1 MRFLCVLLVGAALAG
16 CADHKYT
23 SLPEPEGPWLPSYA
37 TRIPSMDNNLVPSPV
52 AAGSVR

>member
-1 MRFLCVLLVGAALAG
+1 VRFLYVLLVGAALAG

-37 TRIPSMDNNLVPSPV
+37 TRIPSMDNNLVPSPL